1 MRCLQC
7 YMKEL
12 FLNYTFETRSF
23 TAFILITKHNW
34 RLLAEASTT
43 AMKKNLLLFFLAGL
57 TILAKAQ
64 EFSADKLMNMLSLTT
79 PKLESQL
86 LSKRYSLSGTEL
98 YGDTAVKTFTYR
110 PKKKKLADSV
120 GRKFLRSVLKETF
133 TLTYQTTEITEYT
146 GIIDALKKDG
156 FHCDYEKDSTINPT
170 SYLYQHED
178 YTADVSIKKI
188 DSTAWYSIT
197 FHKKILPVD
206 RDLHYAE
213 DLLEFTSHE
222 YLEYYFGANNVKKD
236 IYYFAGND
244 IVNCSV
250 LFINTKRQVIFIW
263 KDGLNRR
270 KINNLLFGGQH
281 KLKSQQD
288 YEKFI
293 AENSWLL
300 KSGVHAGMPLFKLRT
315 LNDKNIAFCGGDAAN
330 PGLVFPQS
338 SGEVDFKNA
347 DIILGCMNCSDD
359 KFLNTKIMYADQA
372 MEEAR
377 VLFVLTIS
385 LYPVVTGVFE

>member
-1 MRCLQC
+1 MRKIL
-7 YMKEL
+7 L
-12 FLNYTFETRSF
+12 LSFWIAF
-23 TAFILITKHNW
+23 TA
-34 RLLAEASTT
+34 LA
-43 AMKKNLLLFFLAGL
+43 NG
-57 TILAKAQ
+57 Q
-64 EFSADKLMNMLSLTT
+64 EFTADRLMDMLSLPL
-79 PKLESQL
+79 PKFESKL
-86 LSKRYSLSGTEL
+86 LDKKYRSAGTEL
-98 YGDTAVKTFTYR
+98 YGDTAVKTYEYR
-110 PKKKKLADSV
+110 PAMKKRKLTDSV
-120 GRKFLRSVLKETF
+120 SRKLLRSVLKETF
-133 TLTYQTTEITEYT
+133 TLTYQTTSVTEYSN
-146 GIIDALKKDG
+146 ILLELKKEG
-156 FHCDYEKDSTINPT
+156 FHCDYEKDSSITPS

-178 YTADVSIKKI
+178 YTADATIKKI
-188 DSTAWYSIT
+188 DSIPWYSVAL
-197 FHKKILPVD
+197 HKKTLPVE

-222 YLEYYFGANNVKKD
+222 YLVYYFGENNVKKD

-270 KINNLLFGGQH
+270 TINNLLFGGQH

-288 YEKFI
+288 YDKFI
-293 AENSWLL
+293 AENSWFL

-315 LNDKNIAFCGGDAAN
+315 LNEKNIAFCGGDAAN
-330 PGLVFPQS
+330 PGLVFPES
-338 SGEVDFKNA
+338 SGVVDFKNA
-347 DIILGCMNCSDD
+347 DVILGCMNCSDD
-359 KFLNTKIMYADQA
+359 KFLSSKIMYADQA